1 MRRFMYSIH
10 GLCACAAL
18 SIAAGFA
25 TSDASAAP
33 LPIVAKHSGKC
44 LDITGGPGAT
54 QEGAPAEQWECTG
67 ATNQSWTIQN
77 NGSGRFQIIAQHS
90 GKCLW
95 AANGNE
101 GTPLQQTT
109 CNVTDVKQLWAK
121 QSAGATGEFKFVQV
135 SGGRCLDVDGAGT
148 GNGPLIKLRL
158 CNGAA
163 NQTWTIGRNPFWWP
177 FISSSIWNT
186 PIGSGAVYVPA
197 NLVAAPDDP
206 TDTVDA
212 GLTNA
217 KYRRGAHRAGA
228 DRTADPDE
236 YSSAG
241 WQQGAD
247 RCIATPPAP
256 AATHLPVTVPIPTNY
271 TVPNNRKNSGA
282 AFLMAD
288 GHTLVQT
295 QPFARCSAGSTY
307 ATSLVRIFDGGVDAD
322 IISGD
327 GRNGAHGGSRLG
339 TLGGTIRL
347 GEMRPGSRGPRHAL
361 KINLFSPMELFNCT
375 QASECFR
382 WPAYTSDAGSTTE
395 YGEITNNQNTA
406 MKMGSLLAIPPS
418 VNINNIG
425 LLTEPGRQIAWTL
438 QNYGAY
444 VVDTTGGA
452 AFGLSAEV
460 GFHGSKLDEF
470 FADYGLS
477 MNARVGHNADS
488 DWGRDLQR
496 IRPLLQVVNNNSPT
510 SVGGGDAAA
519 SPRAAVPVDDA
530 STLVPVPPRMCE
542 TCGEEESARSGQLRL

>member
-1 MRRFMYSIH
+1 MRRFMYSIQ

-18 SIAAGFA
+18 TIAASFA

-54 QEGAPAEQWECTG
+54 QDGAPAEQWECTG
-67 ATNQSWTIQN
+67 ATNQSWTLQSD
-77 NGSGRFQIIAQHS
+77 GHGRFQLIALHS
-90 GKCLW
+90 GKCLG

-101 GTPLQQTT
+101 GTPLQQLP
-109 CNVTDVKQLWAK
+109 CNVTDIKQLYVK
-121 QSAGATGEFKFVQV
+121 TVVGAANEFRFQQV
-135 SGGRCLDVDGAGT
+135 SGGRCLDVDGSDT
-148 GNGPLIKLRL
+148 GNGPPIKLRV

-197 NLVAAPDDP
+197 NLPAVPDDP
-206 TDTVDA
+206 GDGIDVMWTPMPQIDEERIV
-212 GLTNA
+212 LVP
-217 KYRRGAHRAGA
+217 
-228 DRTADPDE
+228 TAPLATIE

-241 WQQGAD
+241 WSGAD

-271 TVPNNRKNSGA
+271 TLPSSSKNNGA
-282 AFLMAD
+282 AFLMPD

-295 QPFARCSAGSTY
+295 QPFTRCSAGAS
-307 ATSLVRIFDGGVDAD
+307 ATSVIRIFDGGVDGD

-327 GRNGAHGGSRLG
+327 GRNGAHGGTRLG

-347 GEMRPGSRGPRHAL
+347 GEMRPGSSGPHHAL
-361 KINLFSPMELFNCT
+361 KVNLFSGMELYNCT
-375 QASECFR
+375 SGPDCFR
-382 WPAYTSDAGSTTE
+382 WPAYTHDSSAVST
-395 YGEITNNQNTA
+395 YGAITNNQNTA
-406 MKMGSLLAIPPS
+406 MKIGVLLALPPS

-425 LLTEPGRQIAWTL
+425 LETEPGHQIAWTL

-444 VVDTTGGA
+444 QVDTTGGA
-452 AFGLSAEV
+452 AFSICVEEGY
-460 GFHGSKLDEF
+460 HGSKSAEF

-477 MNARVGHNADS
+477 MGARHRDYATSGWV
-488 DWGRDLQR
+488 RDLER

-510 SVGGGDAAA
+510 SVGGGGT
-519 SPRAAVPVDDA
+519 PRQPLA
-530 STLVPVPPRMCE
+530 PPF
-542 TCGEEESARSGQLRL
+542 Q

>member
-18 SIAAGFA
+18 SIAAGLA
-25 TSDASAAP
+25 TSDAGAAA

-54 QEGAPAEQWECTG
+54 QDLADAEQWECTG
-67 ATNQSWTIQN
+67 ATNQSWTFQN
-77 NGSGRFQIIAQHS
+77 DGFGRFQIIAQHS
-90 GKCLW
+90 GRCLW
-95 AANGNE
+95 AANGSE
-101 GTPLQQTT
+101 GTQVEQKACDPTRS
-109 CNVTDVKQLWAK
+109 DIKQLWVK

-135 SGGRCLDVDGAGT
+135 SGGRCFAVFDGTQAT
-148 GNGPLIKLRL
+148 GNGPLIKLSE
-158 CNGAA
+158 CSTPTA
-163 NQTWTIGRNPFWWP
+163 NEIWTIGRNPFWWP

-186 PIGSGAVYVPA
+186 PIGSGAVYVAA

-212 GLTNA
+212 GWTPMPNIDEERIVLVP
-217 KYRRGAHRAGA
+217 
-228 DRTADPDE
+228 TAPPTPIE

-282 AFLMAD
+282 AFLMAN

-295 QPFARCSAGSTY
+295 QPLARCSAGSAY
-307 ATSLVRIFDGGVDAD
+307 ATSIARIFDGGVDAD

-361 KINLFSPMELFNCT
+361 KVNLFSPMELYNCG
-375 QASECFR
+375 QVAGDCFR

-395 YGEITNNQNTA
+395 YGEITKNQNTA

-452 AFGLSAEV
+452 AFGISAED
-460 GFHGSKLDEF
+460 GFHGSKADEF

-496 IRPLLQVVNNNSPT
+496 IRPLLHVVNNNSPT
-510 SVGGGDAAA
+510 SVGGGGT
-519 SPRAAVPVDDA
+519 PRQALA
-530 STLVPVPPRMCE
+530 PPF
-542 TCGEEESARSGQLRL
+542 Q

>member
-54 QEGAPAEQWECTG
+54 QDGAPAEQWECTG
-67 ATNQSWTIQN
+67 ATNQSWTLQN
-77 NGSGRFQIIAQHS
+77 DGFGRFQIIAQHS
-90 GKCLW
+90 GLCLW
-95 AANGNE
+95 AANGHD

-109 CNVTDVKQLWAK
+109 CNATDTKQLWVR
-121 QSAGATGEFKFVQV
+121 QSAGAPGEFKFLQV
-135 SGGRCLDVDGAGT
+135 SGGRCFEVDGGTQAT
-148 GNGPLIKLRL
+148 GNGPLIKLKL

-197 NLVAAPDDP
+197 NLVGAPDDP
-206 TDTVDA
+206 NDGVDIGWTPMPRIDEERIVLVPTA
-212 GLTNA
+212 PLTTIN
-217 KYRRGAHRAGA
+217 
-228 DRTADPDE
+228 

-247 RCIATPPAP
+247 RCISTPPP
-256 AATHLPVTVPIPTNY
+256 SPNFTGLPLMNVPIPTNY
-271 TVPNNRKNSGA
+271 TVPNERRNNGA
-282 AFLMAD
+282 AFLMPD

-295 QPFARCSAGSTY
+295 QPLARCSAGAY
-307 ATSLVRIFDGGVDAD
+307 ATSIIRILDNGINGNNTGVDGD

-327 GRNGAHGGSRLG
+327 GRKGAHGGSMLG

-361 KINLFSPMELFNCT
+361 KVNLFSPMELFNCT
-375 QASECFR
+375 VKSECFR
-382 WPAYTSDAGSTTE
+382 WPAYTCDSGCTTE

-406 MKMGSLLAIPPS
+406 MKIGALLAIPPS

-425 LLTEPGRQIAWTL
+425 LETEPGRQIAWTL

-444 VVDTTGGA
+444 HVDTTGGA
-452 AFGLSAEV
+452 AFGIAAEN
-460 GFHGSKLDEF
+460 GFHGSKPDEF

-477 MNARVGHNADS
+477 MEARVGHNQDS
-488 DWGRDLQR
+488 AWSRDLQR
-496 IRPLLQVVNNNSPT
+496 IRPLLHVVNNNSPT
-510 SVGGGDAAA
+510 SVGGGGT
-519 SPRAAVPVDDA
+519 PRQPLA
-530 STLVPVPPRMCE
+530 PPF
-542 TCGEEESARSGQLRL
+542 Q

>member
-1 MRRFMYSIH
+1 MRRFMYSLH

-18 SIAAGFA
+18 SIAAGLA

-44 LDITGGPGAT
+44 LDITGGPQAT
-54 QEGAPAEQWECTG
+54 QIGAPAEQWECTG

-77 NGSGRFQIIAQHS
+77 DGFGRFQLKAEHS
-90 GKCLW
+90 GLCLW

-109 CNVTDVKQLWAK
+109 CNVTDTKQLWAK
-121 QSAGATGEFKFVQV
+121 QSAGATGEFKFLQV

-197 NLVAAPDDP
+197 NLVAALDDP
-206 TDTVDA
+206 TDHFANGDPIDVGWTPMPHIDEERIVLVPTA
-212 GLTNA
+212 PLTTIN
-217 KYRRGAHRAGA
+217 
-228 DRTADPDE
+228 

-247 RCIATPPAP
+247 RCIATP
-256 AATHLPVTVPIPTNY
+256 LPDPNFTFLPKDVPIPTNY
-271 TVPNNRKNSGA
+271 TVPNDRKNSGA
-282 AFLMAD
+282 AFLMPD

-295 QPFARCSAGSTY
+295 QPLARCSAGSY
-307 ATSLVRIFDGGVDAD
+307 ATSIARIFDGGVDAD

-361 KINLFSPMELFNCT
+361 KVNLYSPMELFNCT
-375 QASECFR
+375 TKAECFR
-382 WPAYTSDAGSTTE
+382 WPAYTCDSGCTTE
-395 YGEITNNQNTA
+395 YGEITDNTNTA
-406 MKMGSLLAIPPS
+406 MKMGSLLAILPS

-425 LLTEPGRQIAWTL
+425 LETEPGRQIAWTL
-438 QNYGAY
+438 QNYGGY

-477 MNARVGHNADS
+477 MNARVGHNQDS
-488 DWGRDLQR
+488 AWGRDMQR
-496 IRPLLQVVNNNSPT
+496 IRPLLHVVNNNSPT
-510 SVGGGDAAA
+510 SVGGGGA
-519 SPRAAVPVDDA
+519 PRQPVA
-530 STLVPVPPRMCE
+530 PPF
-542 TCGEEESARSGQLRL
+542 Q

>member
-1 MRRFMYSIH
+1 MRRFMHSIQ
-10 GLCACAAL
+10 GLGACAAL
-18 SIAAGFA
+18 SIAAAFA
-25 TSDASAAP
+25 TSDANAAP

-54 QEGAPAEQWECTG
+54 QDGAPAEQWECTG
-67 ATNQSWTIQN
+67 ATNQSWTIQSD
-77 NGSGRFQIIAQHS
+77 GHGRFQLIALHS

-95 AANGNE
+95 APSGAE
-101 GTPLQQTT
+101 GALVQQTT
-109 CNVTDVKQLWAK
+109 CDVNDVKQIWVK
-121 QSAGATGEFKFVQV
+121 QVAGAANEFKFLQV
-135 SGGRCLDVDGAGT
+135 SGGRCLDVDGSGT
-148 GNGPLIKLRL
+148 GNGPAVKLRL
-158 CNGAA
+158 CSGAD

-197 NLVAAPDDP
+197 NLPAVPDDP
-206 TDTVDA
+206 NDGVDVMWTPMPQIDEERIVLVPTAPATVI
-212 GLTNA
+212 N
-217 KYRRGAHRAGA
+217 
-228 DRTADPDE
+228 

-241 WQQGAD
+241 WTGAD

-271 TVPNNRKNSGA
+271 TLPSSSKNNGA
-282 AFLMAD
+282 AFLLSD

-295 QPFARCSAGSTY
+295 QPWTRCSAGAS
-307 ATSLVRIFDGGVDAD
+307 ATSVARIFDGGVDAD

-382 WPAYTSDAGSTTE
+382 WPAYTSDSGASVE
-395 YGEITNNQNTA
+395 YGEIGNNQNVA

-470 FADYGLS
+470 FADYGMD
-477 MNARVGHNADS
+477 MNARVGHGADS
-488 DWGRDLQR
+488 DWGRDLQI
-496 IRPLLQVVNNNSPT
+496 IRPLLKVVNNNDPT
-510 SVGGGDAAA
+510 HVGGGGT
-519 SPRAAVPVDDA
+519 PRQPLA
-530 STLVPVPPRMCE
+530 PPF
-542 TCGEEESARSGQLRL
+542 Q

>member
-1 MRRFMYSIH
+1 MRRFMYSIQ

-18 SIAAGFA
+18 SIAATFA
-25 TSDASAAP
+25 TSDVSAAP

-44 LDITGGPGAT
+44 LDITGAPDAT
-54 QEGAPAEQWECTG
+54 QVGAPAEQWECTG

-77 NGSGRFQIIAQHS
+77 NGSGRFQLIAQHS
-90 GKCLW
+90 GLCLW

-101 GTPLQQTT
+101 GTPVQQTT

-135 SGGRCLDVDGAGT
+135 SGGRCLSVDGGTAAT
-148 GNGPLIKLRL
+148 GNGPAIKLQV
-158 CNGAA
+158 CPTPTA
-163 NQTWTIGRNPFWWP
+163 NQIWTIGRNPFWWP

-186 PIGSGAVYVPA
+186 PIGSGAVYVSA

-206 TDTVDA
+206 TDTVDGGWTPMPNIDEERIVLVPSA
-212 GLTNA
+212 PPT
-217 KYRRGAHRAGA
+217 
-228 DRTADPDE
+228 PIE

-256 AATHLPVTVPIPTNY
+256 PLTHLPITVPIPANY

-282 AFLMAD
+282 AFLMVD

-295 QPFARCSAGSTY
+295 QPFARCSAGSPY

-382 WPAYTSDAGSTTE
+382 WPAYTSDSGASVE
-395 YGEITNNQNTA
+395 YGEIGNNQTVA

-470 FADYGLS
+470 FADYGMD
-477 MNARVGHNADS
+477 MNARVGHGADS
-488 DWGRDLQR
+488 DWGRDLQI
-496 IRPLLQVVNNNSPT
+496 IRPLLKVVNNNDPT
-510 SVGGGDAAA
+510 HVGGGGT
-519 SPRAAVPVDDA
+519 PRQPLA
-530 STLVPVPPRMCE
+530 PPF
-542 TCGEEESARSGQLRL
+542 Q

>member
-1 MRRFMYSIH
+1 MRRFIMYSIH
-10 GLCACAAL
+10 GLCASVAL

-44 LDITGGPGAT
+44 LDVTGGPGAT
-54 QEGAPAEQWECTG
+54 QDGAPVEQWECTG

-77 NGSGRFQIIAQHS
+77 IGNGRLQIIALHS

-109 CNVTDVKQLWAK
+109 CNTADIKQLFVQ

-135 SGGRCLDVDGAGT
+135 SGGRCLDVDGSGT

-158 CNGAA
+158 CSGAA

-206 TDTVDA
+206 NDHFPNGDPIDVGWTPMPQIDEERIVLVPTA
-212 GLTNA
+212 PLTA
-217 KYRRGAHRAGA
+217 I
-228 DRTADPDE
+228 E

-241 WQQGAD
+241 WSGAD

-256 AATHLPVTVPIPTNY
+256 PATHLPVSVPIPTSY
-271 TVPNNRKNSGA
+271 TLPSSSKNNGA
-282 AFLMAD
+282 AFLMPD

-295 QPFARCSAGSTY
+295 QPWTRCSAGASSTSV
-307 ATSLVRIFDGGVDAD
+307 ARIFDGGVDAD

-339 TLGGTIRL
+339 TLGGAIRL
-347 GEMRPGSRGPRHAL
+347 GEMRPGSSGPHHAL
-361 KINLFSPMELFNCT
+361 KINLFSKMELFNCSVL
-375 QASECFR
+375 ADCFR
-382 WPAYTSDAGSTTE
+382 WPAYTADSSATTSYGS
-395 YGEITNNQNTA
+395 INNNPNV
-406 MKMGSLLAIPPS
+406 KMGALLAIPPS

-425 LLTEPGRQIAWTL
+425 LETEPGRQIAWTL

-444 VVDTTGGA
+444 DVDTTGGA
-452 AFGLSAEV
+452 AFSISAEE
-460 GFHGSKLDEF
+460 GFHGSKPDEF
-470 FADYGLS
+470 FADYGLN
-477 MNARVGHNADS
+477 MRARVGHSQDS
-488 DWGRDLQR
+488 GWSRDLQR

-510 SVGGGDAAA
+510 SVGGGGT
-519 SPRAAVPVDDA
+519 PRQPVA
-530 STLVPVPPRMCE
+530 PPF
-542 TCGEEESARSGQLRL
+542 Q